1 MRRFL
6 RIPAIF
12 HRAFLNALDHD
23 FFNLAQAAAY
33 SAIVALFPML
43 IVAAGVIAFLPHTAP
58 IRAQLREFFTPV
70 LPPDVTPLLQSYFDP
85 SPQTSTTTNKH
96 PFILAVLV
104 SVFEASSVIATY
116 MEGIRRS
123 HGLPPN
129 CWTFMSRRGRAFAL
143 VPLSLVPLAIA
154 SSLVVFGHFITI
166 WLAGNVMPSVRTPVF
181 LFALLTRWTVALTGS
196 VGLIGLLYHMG
207 TPIRQPWKR
216 VLPGA
221 IIATIMWFL
230 ATLGFGWYVT
240 RFANYSRVYGS
251 LGAAIALLFW
261 LYIIS
266 LCVLYG
272 AELNVQFH
280 HHFREDFSPSDP
292 PHSPAAPPHNP
303 PPS

>member
-1 MRRFL
+1 MRRYL

-33 SAIVALFPML
+33 SAIIALFPVL
-43 IVAAGVIAFLPHTAP
+43 IVAAAVIAFLPHTAP
-58 IRAQLREFFTPV
+58 IRAQLRDFFTPV
-70 LPPDVTPLLQSYFDP
+70 LPPDVTPLLQGYFDP
-85 SPQTSTTTNKH
+85 SPQTTNSSKH

-104 SVFEASSVIATY
+104 SLYEASSVIATY

-123 HGLPPN
+123 HGLPPS
-129 CWTFMSRRGRAFAL
+129 CWTFMSRRSRAFAL
-143 VPLSLVPLAIA
+143 VPLSLIPFGIA
-154 SSLVVFGHFITI
+154 SALVVFGHFITA
-166 WLAGNVMPSVRTPVF
+166 WLAGYVAPSVRTPVF
-181 LFALLTRWTVALTGS
+181 LIALLIRWTIALTGS
-196 VGLIGLLYHMG
+196 VGLIALLYHMG

-221 IIATIMWFL
+221 IIATMMWFL

-261 LYIIS
+261 LFIIS

-280 HHFREDFSPSDP
+280 LHFNGNVISSDP
-292 PHSPAAPPHNP
+292 PEPDPPLPQIPPA
-303 PPS
+303 S